1 MSTKKSAWQECEL
14 KDIFTIVTGKTP
26 SKKIDN
32 YFGGNI
38 PFVKPP
44 DLDKNLFIDLTEDTL
59 TENGFQKS
67 VQLPKNTVLVSCIG
81 NLGKKGILLREGSC
95 NQQINAILPNKIIY
109 YKYTYYY
116 INIIKEWMEI
126 NSSAT
131 TVKILNK
138 STFEKAPFKYPPL
151 EEQKLIVEKI
161 ESEFQKIDEALTKLN
176 IIKEQIKQYKQSVLK
191 YAFDE
196 NNSFAKGSNYEPYEW
211 EEKILNDI
219 IDKSKNAIKRGP
231 FGSSLK
237 KEFFVENGIRVF
249 EQYNP
254 INNDPY
260 WCRYRITK
268 EKYEELKEFKCKEG
282 DFLISCS
289 GVSLGRIVELPNGV
303 EEGII
308 NQALLKITIDKN
320 IINNKYFILLFRS
333 PEFQNKILGNA
344 RGAAIQNIASV
355 KELKNIKIK
364 LPNIELQKNIADNIQ
379 NIFDKVDN
387 IENNINEN
395 IDKLNVLKQ
404 AVLKKAF
411 EGKLI

>member
-1 MSTKKSAWQECEL
+1 MITKKSAWQECEL

-161 ESEFQKIDEALTKLN
+161 ESEFQKIDNALNKLN

-196 NNSFAKGSNYEPYEW
+196 NNSFAKGRNYEPYEW
-211 EEKILNDI
+211 EERALKEVGTIIGGGTPDTTNENYWNGDILWVTPTDITKLNSIYLSTTNRKITKLGLENSSAKIIKKYSLIICTRATIGNSCINTNDVTTNQGIKSI
-219 IDKSKNAIKRGP
+219 IPNKDYNVLFLHYLINNNTDKLIANSSGSTFKEIAKSK
-231 FGSSLK
+231 L
-237 KEFFVENGIRVF
+237 ENLVF
-249 EQYNP
+249 
-254 INNDPY
+254 
-260 WCRYRITK
+260 K
-268 EKYEELKEFKCKEG
+268 F
-282 DFLISCS
+282 
-289 GVSLGRIVELPNGV
+289 
-303 EEGII
+303 
-308 NQALLKITIDKN
+308 
-320 IINNKYFILLFRS
+320 
-333 PEFQNKILGNA
+333 
-344 RGAAIQNIASV
+344 
-355 KELKNIKIK
+355 
-364 LPNIELQKNIADNIQ
+364 PNIELQKTIADNIQ

>member
-161 ESEFQKIDEALTKLN
+161 ESEFQKIDNALNKLN

-196 NNSFAKGSNYEPYEW
+196 NNSFAKGRNYEPYEW
-211 EEKILNDI
+211 EERALKEVGTIIGGGTPDTTNENYWNGDILWVTPTDITKLNSIYLSTTNRKITKLGLENSSAKIIKKYSLIICTRATIGNSCINTNDVTTNQGIKSI
-219 IDKSKNAIKRGP
+219 IPNKDYNVLFLHYLINNNTDKLIANSSGSTFKEIAKSK
-231 FGSSLK
+231 L
-237 KEFFVENGIRVF
+237 ENLVF
-249 EQYNP
+249 
-254 INNDPY
+254 
-260 WCRYRITK
+260 K
-268 EKYEELKEFKCKEG
+268 F
-282 DFLISCS
+282 
-289 GVSLGRIVELPNGV
+289 
-303 EEGII
+303 
-308 NQALLKITIDKN
+308 
-320 IINNKYFILLFRS
+320 
-333 PEFQNKILGNA
+333 
-344 RGAAIQNIASV
+344 
-355 KELKNIKIK
+355 
-364 LPNIELQKNIADNIQ
+364 PNIELQKTIADNIQ
-379 NIFDKVDN
+379 NIFDKIDN

-404 AVLKKAF
+404 AVLKNAF

>member
-1 MSTKKSAWQECEL
+1 MNMKKSAWRECEL

-26 SKKIDN
+26 SKKVN
-32 YFGGNI
+32 SYFGGNI

-81 NLGKKGILLREGSC
+81 NLGKKGILLKEGSC
-95 NQQINAILPNKIIY
+95 NQQINAILPNNIIY

-116 INIIKEWMEI
+116 INIIKEWMET

-151 EEQKLIVEKI
+151 EEQKLIVSKI
-161 ESEFQKIDEALTKLN
+161 ESEFQKIDNALTKLN

-211 EEKILNDI
+211 EEKILCDI
-219 IDKSKNAIKRGP
+219 LDKSKNAIKRGP

-237 KEFFVENGIRVF
+237 KEFFVENGVRVF

-289 GVSLGRIVELPNGV
+289 GTMGKIIELPNGV

-308 NQALLKITIDKN
+308 NQALLKITIDRN
-320 IINNKYFILLFRS
+320 IIHNKYFVFLFRS
-333 PEFQNKILGNA
+333 PKFQNKIWGTA

-364 LPNIELQKNIADNIQ
+364 LPNIELQKTIADNIK

-395 IDKLNVLKQ
+395 IDKLNILKQ